1 MRASGC
7 CALWRNLREPRSSRS
22 CSAGKSR
29 KVRGES
35 PTFIASVVPSACA
48 ARSGGL
54 PCPCTPKRT
63 GDLVSEQDSN
73 PPVSTGGGD
82 DGTTTLLGS
91 GRMGKDDP
99 RIVALGD
106 VDEASSFLGLAR
118 AEAEEEVGELLIG
131 LQRLLYRVMGDVAMP
146 QEDNMV
152 GEDDLRFLDGA
163 LEEWR
168 GRTEIP
174 REFVV
179 PGESRL
185 GALLDVARSITR
197 RAERSLVASGYA
209 GEHPHAVRV
218 VNRLSDVLFVL
229 ARNADGKK
237 TLSKG

>member
-1 MRASGC
+1 
-7 CALWRNLREPRSSRS
+7 LIEH
-22 CSAGKSR
+22 
-29 KVRGES
+29 E
-35 PTFIASVVPSACA
+35 
-48 ARSGGL
+48 
-54 PCPCTPKRT
+54 
-63 GDLVSEQDSN
+63 SN

-99 RIVALGD
+99 RIVVLGD

-118 AEAEEEVGELLIG
+118 VEAEEEVGMLLIE

-146 QEDNMV
+146 KEDNVV

-174 REFVV
+174 KEFVI
-179 PGESRL
+179 PGESRP

-209 GEHPHAVRV
+209 GEHPDAVRI
-218 VNRLSDVLFVL
+218 VNRLSDLLFVL
-229 ARNADGKK
+229 ARNADGEK